1 MKEAFQISSKIIT
14 CYFDE
19 AFSEV
24 QKLFPDTIVIYVTDE
39 NIFKAHADKFQSQQV
54 IIIKAGE
61 AFKQQS
67 TVDHIVEQLI
77 TLKADRQT
85 LLIGVG
91 GGVVTDITGFTAS
104 VYMRGIRFGFVP
116 TTILAMVDAAIGGK
130 NGVDVG
136 IYKNLVGCIR
146 QPDFLL
152 YDYTFLQS
160 LPKEE
165 WINGFA
171 EIIKHAAIKDA
182 DLFST
187 LQKNSIENYR
197 SSIKTLDELIRQN
210 VKIKMTVV
218 AEDEFEK
225 GDRKLLNF
233 GHTLGHAIEN
243 SYLLPHGFAISIGM
257 VAAARLSFELNNFS
271 SKDFDDLSSLLQQ
284 YHLPVQKEV
293 DAGKIWDVLLMDK
306 KKLGDGIQFVVLD
319 KIGKAKTMTLPTSTL
334 RLFFENYF
342 ESGEALTV

>member
-1 MKEAFQISSKIIT
+1 MKEVFKISSKNVT

-19 AFSEV
+19 AFNEIE
-24 QKLFPDTIVIYVTDE
+24 KLSPGTVIIYITDE
-39 NIFKAHADKFQSQQV
+39 NVFKAHADKFQSKQV
-54 IIIKAGE
+54 VVIKAGE

-67 TVDHIVEQLI
+67 TVNHIIKQLI
-77 TLKADRQT
+77 NLKADRQT
-85 LLIGVG
+85 LLVGVG
-91 GGVVTDITGFTAS
+91 GGVVTDITGYAAS
-104 VYMRGIRFGFVP
+104 VYMRGVSFGFVP

-130 NGVDVG
+130 NGVDVD
-136 IYKNLVGCIR
+136 IYKNLVGCIK
-146 QPDFLL
+146 QPEFLL
-152 YDYTFLQS
+152 YDYAFLQT
-160 LPKEE
+160 LPEEE

-187 LQKNSIENYR
+187 LQKNSIENYK
-197 SSIKTLDELIRQN
+197 SSFNALDDLIRQN

-257 VAAARLSFELNNFS
+257 VAAARLSQELNNFS
-271 SKDFDDLSSLLQQ
+271 ANDLNDLTHLLQQ
-284 YHLPVQKEV
+284 YHLPIQKEV
-293 DAGKIWDVLLMDK
+293 DAGKIWEVMLMDK
-306 KKLGDGIQFVVLD
+306 KKLGEGIQFVLLD
-319 KIGKAKTMTLPTSTL
+319 KIGKAKTMTIPAPALQQ
-334 RLFFENYF
+334 FFENYF
-342 ESGEALTV
+342 KSGKALSA

>member
-1 MKEAFQISSKIIT
+1 MKEVFQISSKIVT

-19 AFSEV
+19 AFNEV
-24 QKLFPDTIVIYVTDE
+24 QTLYPDTTIIYVTDE
-39 NIFKAHADKFQSQQV
+39 NIIEAHADKFQSQQV
-54 IIIKAGE
+54 IVVKAGE
-61 AFKQQS
+61 KFKQQS
-67 TVDHIVEQLI
+67 TVDYIVEQLI
-77 TLKADRQT
+77 ILKADRQT
-85 LLIGVG
+85 LLVGVG
-91 GGVVTDITGFTAS
+91 GGVVTDITGYTAS

-136 IYKNLVGCIR
+136 IYKNLVGCIK
-146 QPDFLL
+146 QPDFLI
-152 YDYTFLQS
+152 YDYIFLQT

-197 SSIKTLDELIRQN
+197 SSIQALNELIRQN

-243 SYLLPHGFAISIGM
+243 IYLLPHGSAISIGM
-257 VAAARLSFELNNFS
+257 AAAAKLSNEMNDFS
-271 SKDFDDLSSLLQQ
+271 SENFYDLKKLLQQ

-293 DAGKIWDVLLMDK
+293 DAGKIWEVLLMDK

-319 KIGKAKTMTLPTSTL
+319 KIGQAKTITLPTSTL
-334 RLFFENYF
+334 ELFFKNYF
-342 ESGEALTV
+342 KSGETLTT